1 MAVIRDMMPDFEL
14 YQPTTIADAVALL
27 GRYGKDGW
35 ALGGGMDTF
44 DWLKDRVKR
53 VKAVIDLSGIEE
65 LRGIRPTE
73 DGGIEIGAMTT
84 LTEVATHPDIR
95 ERYWVLA
102 EAARKVASPQIR
114 NQATIGGQRVPGCPL
129 LVLPGRPALLPG
141 RGEHVLC
148 GHSHGHQ
155 PGALPVRSGPVRG
168 GKPV

>member
-1 MAVIRDMMPDFEL
+1 MAFSRDLMPPCHL
-14 YQPTTIADAVALL
+14 YQPATVADAVALL

-35 ALGGGMDTF
+35 ALGGGLDTF
-44 DWLKDRVKR
+44 DWLTDRVKR

-102 EAARKVASPQIR
+102 EAARRAASPQIG
-114 NQATIGGQRVPGCPL
+114 NPTTIGRNV
-129 LVLPGRPALLPG
+129 
-141 RGEHVLC
+141 
-148 GHSHGHQ
+148 
-155 PGALPVRSGPVRG
+155 
-168 GKPV
+168 